1 MSAHV
6 FNCRGHEISCI
17 TTEECKAILDSG
29 PGDYAPRGLYIV
41 QETFQI
47 PGTTRRV
54 PFFVAI
60 DNSTGDAWTEEF
72 YSVIV
77 AKQWLAGLLDTD
89 EPLAKDYRCLKW
101 SMASIMSNCSDDEA
115 TAIRDWVVNLAP
127 EGCV

>member
-1 MSAHV
+1 MSAHL
-6 FNCRGHEISCI
+6 FSHEISYI

-41 QETFQI
+41 EDTVQI

-72 YSVIV
+72 YSIIV
-77 AKQWLAGLLDTD
+77 AKQWLAGLLDAD
-89 EPLAKDYRCLKW
+89 EAHANDYWGLKW
-101 SMASIMSNCSDDEA
+101 SMDSIMLNCSSDEA
-115 TAIRDWVVNLAP
+115 TAIRDWVANLAP
-127 EGCV
+127 AGCA